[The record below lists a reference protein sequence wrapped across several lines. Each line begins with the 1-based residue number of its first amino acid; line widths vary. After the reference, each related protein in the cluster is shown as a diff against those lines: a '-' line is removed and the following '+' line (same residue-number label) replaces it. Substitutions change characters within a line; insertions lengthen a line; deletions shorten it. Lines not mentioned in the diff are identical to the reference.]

1 MFVVSRMSKPV
12 LDLKLRVLAGEARA
26 LGPGKADLLG
36 HIAETG
42 SISAAA
48 KKMDMSYSR
57 AWQLVDQMN
66 RAFKRPLVEA
76 ATGGKKGGGAALT
89 EAGVEMLALYR
100 QMEGDVG
107 AAAAPFARAF
117 QKHLK

>member
-1 MFVVSRMSKPV
+1 MTKPV
-12 LDLKLRVLAGEARA
+12 LDMKLRVLAGGARA
-26 LGPGKADLLG
+26 LGPGKADLLAA
-36 HIAETG
+36 IAETG

-48 KKMDMSYSR
+48 KTMEMSYSR

-66 RAFKRPLVEA
+66 RAFKAPLVEA
-76 ATGGKKGGGAALT
+76 ATGGKKGGGAVLT
-89 EAGVEMLALYR
+89 EAGAEMLTLYR
-100 QMEGDVG
+100 QMESDVS